1 MPAAHSKDLAW
12 RVVMRYDWYNQSL
25 SEICDPHTGLAVS
38 RHYVQDVLQRYE
50 TTGDVETHQ
59 GQGADHW
66 SRRVLTRADH
76 FHIIKL
82 ISETPRATLKD
93 HRAQFV
99 LESGVVIP
107 YSSFCSAVH
116 QLGFTR
122 KKIRA
127 LAYKCDKDKAAAF
140 LREVFTFHSVE
151 ELGVL
156 DETSKDFDSLK
167 GGFGYSLRGTVCS
180 AHDQALLHMSVR
192 TSCLVLHTVQEG
204 FLDWAMTPGTF
215 NKEYFLHVTT
225 ENFVDWRG
233 VTRRPMLLDHIKRL
247 ENKCWCI
254 LLDNA
259 SIHKCDE
266 FVARVAS
273 RGGIVRFIPPYC
285 HFLSTLDNG
294 GFGALVQWLR
304 GKTEY
309 VQSVGIEQGMED
321 AFYDLN
327 SDGGRLARRCFRNCE
342 YM

>member
-1 MPAAHSKDLAW
+1 MPAAHSKELAW

-122 KKIRA
+122 TKVGPTPMQRLGA
-127 LAYKCDKDKAAAF
+127 L
-140 LREVFTFHSVE
+140 
-151 ELGVL
+151 
-156 DETSKDFDSLK
+156 
-167 GGFGYSLRGTVCS
+167 GTCT
-180 AHDQALLHMSVR
+180 L
-192 TSCLVLHTVQEG
+192 SCLFVLHSFELV
-204 FLDWAMTPGTF
+204 
-215 NKEYFLHVTT
+215 
-225 ENFVDWRG
+225 
-233 VTRRPMLLDHIKRL
+233 LLSSPL
-247 ENKCWCI
+247 
-254 LLDNA
+254 
-259 SIHKCDE
+259 
-266 FVARVAS
+266 
-273 RGGIVRFIPPYC
+273 
-285 HFLSTLDNG
+285 
-294 GFGALVQWLR
+294 
-304 GKTEY
+304 
-309 VQSVGIEQGMED
+309 
-321 AFYDLN
+321 
-327 SDGGRLARRCFRNCE
+327 
-342 YM
+342 